1 MEDDRKGLAL
11 YRDRAIKEAIDSSCD
26 ITEESP
32 RLSGQ
37 AAVQIY
43 STKHNF
49 VPRPKQRASR
59 QEKL

>member
-1 MEDDRKGLAL
+1 MVL

-37 AAVQIY
+37 AAV
-43 STKHNF
+43 
-49 VPRPKQRASR
+49 
-59 QEKL
+59 